1 MQSDARLMIE
11 EIAKTL
17 VKEPDQVKV
26 REEQDQG
33 TTVLELAVGEEDLG
47 RVIGKQGR
55 TARSMR
61 TLLNAVSNKTRKR
74 YQLEIAE

>member
-17 VKEPDQVKV
+17 VQQPDQVKV

-33 TTVLELAVGEEDLG
+33 TTMLELAVGEEDLG

>member
-11 EIAKTL
+11 EIARTL

-33 TTVLELAVGEEDLG
+33 TTILELSVGEEDLG

-61 TLLNAVSNKTRKR
+61 TLLNAVGNKSRKR
-74 YQLEIAE
+74 YQLEIVE

>member
-1 MQSDARLMIE
+1 MQADARLMVE
-11 EIAKTL
+11 EIAKSL
-17 VKEPDQVKV
+17 VKNEDQVKV

-33 TTVLELAVGEEDLG
+33 TTVLELFVGEEDLG

-61 TLLNAVSNKTRKR
+61 TLLNALSNKTRKR
-74 YQLEIAE
+74 YQLEIVE

>member
-1 MQSDARLMIE
+1 MQADARLMVE
-11 EIAKTL
+11 EIAKSL
-17 VKEPDQVKV
+17 VKHEDQVKV

-33 TTVLELAVGEEDLG
+33 TTVLELLVGEEDLG

-61 TLLNAVSNKTRKR
+61 TLLNALSNKTRKR
-74 YQLEIAE
+74 YQLEIVE

>member
-1 MQSDARLMIE
+1 MQTDARLMIE
-11 EIAKTL
+11 EIARTL
-17 VKEPDQVKV
+17 VKEPEQVKV

-33 TTVLELAVGEEDLG
+33 TTLLELVVGPEDLG

-61 TLLNAVSNKTRKR
+61 TLLNAVANKTRKR